1 MFKHTLS
8 AAVAFAAL
16 TLVACS
22 DAAPVSD
29 AESTESDIK
38 IGKPPVVAPP
48 ATPAPTGPAM
58 PANLHWFRN
67 SAERQALSRQTF
79 SFATIQLEEK
89 IGYRFSKQ
97 AWAVVLDADETIL
110 DNSQFQKESFEQN
123 LAFSPD
129 RWTAWVHRKEAK
141 AIPGAAA
148 FLKRVHTLGGK
159 VVIVTNRSALECPD
173 SELNLKS
180 QGLAVDAVLCKAD
193 TSDKNPRFAAVAAGT
208 ASPKLGALEVLMF
221 VGDNIQDFPALDQT
235 ANTEAKQAEF
245 GSRFFVMP
253 NPMYGSWEKNAQN

>member
-1 MFKHTLS
+1 MTTYLLS
-8 AAVAFAAL
+8 AAVAFAAFS
-16 TLVACS
+16 LVACS
-22 DAAPVSD
+22 DAAAVSEG
-29 AESTESDIK
+29 ESTESDIK
-38 IGKPPVVAPP
+38 IAPAPTAAPP
-48 ATPAPTGPAM
+48 AVPAPTGPAM

-67 SAERQALSRQTF
+67 SAERQALSRQTY

-110 DNSQFQKESFEQN
+110 DNSQFQKESFEQS
-123 LAFSPD
+123 LAYSPD

-141 AIPGAAA
+141 AIPGSVA
-148 FLKRVHTLGGK
+148 FVKRVHSLGGK
-159 VVIVTNRSALECPD
+159 VVIVTNRSAVECPD
-173 SELNLKS
+173 SELNMKQ

-193 TSDKNPRFAAVAAGT
+193 TSDKNPRFQAVAAGT
-208 ASPKLGALEVLMF
+208 AVPKLAALEVLMF

-235 ANTEAKQAEF
+235 ATTDAKLADF
-245 GSRFFVMP
+245 GSRFFMMP